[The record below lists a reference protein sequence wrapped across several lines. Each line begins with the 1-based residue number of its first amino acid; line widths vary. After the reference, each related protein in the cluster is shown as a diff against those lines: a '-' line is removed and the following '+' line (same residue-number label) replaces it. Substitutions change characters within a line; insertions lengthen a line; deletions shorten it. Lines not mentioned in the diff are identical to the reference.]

1 MLEANVRAND
11 QLTSSVSKQYQQSI
25 QHFRTSTVPNFFSH
39 WIPAPPPS
47 CSSSSSSSSSIQIAT
62 DFHNRISL
70 LTHDLL
76 SAIQS
81 KDKLI
86 AQHSPP
92 HLIINPSGTVITS
105 EQYSSVLIASL
116 LITSDTMS
124 PPIPIDETI
133 QTFFRTTLNHQRAKW
148 RKSLLDDSH
157 DSANS
162 SDIENSFDT
171 SFTNLPFDPEETYA
185 NFKNCHLH
193 PHFTTPITS
202 VLQQAIMESTK
213 NMISGEYEEPMLSS
227 MVNWKKDVITP
238 WLRSIVGRSSF
249 NKEWKKRLDFAI
261 QQAFCEVR
269 ISEMFS
275 IIADYPDS
283 KPAVEELKIALVR
296 TGMHKHLTIQLKSQL
311 QKRLLHPGANTAQ
324 IIDVYVSTIKVLRI
338 IDPTDVLLEAVANP
352 VKQYLQN
359 RKDTVRCIVTSLTD
373 EKSGG
378 DLYQELR
385 MQDAKPL
392 DLGVGDINEMEKV
405 DLNELYA
412 FDEDEEDEVLSE
424 GEDENE
430 NEKMND
436 DDESSVESATPTPTQ
451 PNQTTKTEVL
461 SMLVG
466 IYGSKELFVNEYR
479 LMLADKLLTN
489 LSFDTDQEVQK
500 LELLKLRFGDSCVHF
515 CEIMVKDLYD
525 SRRINKTIHETV
537 NARNKNKN
545 DSNKNDNDND
555 VGEDSTV
562 QNSNIV
568 NVAIL
573 SDIFWPA
580 LQKQELKVHPSIQ
593 PSIQEFSDEY
603 AALKNPRK
611 LVFLSTL
618 GVVKLDLELTDEVDE
633 TKVVKRR

>member
-1 MLEANVRAND
+1 
-11 QLTSSVSKQYQQSI
+11 
-25 QHFRTSTVPNFFSH
+25 
-39 WIPAPPPS
+39 
-47 CSSSSSSSSSIQIAT
+47 
-62 DFHNRISL
+62 
-70 LTHDLL
+70 
-76 SAIQS
+76 
-81 KDKLI
+81 
-86 AQHSPP
+86 
-92 HLIINPSGTVITS
+92 
-105 EQYSSVLIASL
+105 
-116 LITSDTMS
+116 
-124 PPIPIDETI
+124 
-133 QTFFRTTLNHQRAKW
+133 
-148 RKSLLDDSH
+148 
-157 DSANS
+157 
-162 SDIENSFDT
+162 
-171 SFTNLPFDPEETYA
+171 
-185 NFKNCHLH
+185 
-193 PHFTTPITS
+193 
-202 VLQQAIMESTK
+202 
-213 NMISGEYEEPMLSS
+213 

-451 PNQTTKTEVL
+451 PNQTPKTEVL